1 MVNQNMRLLI
11 RFGGLA
17 LVLAAV
23 FSGMPAVWSLVLG
36 GIGLVGFIWAGGGT

>member
-1 MVNQNMRLLI
+1 MVSQNIRLLI

-23 FSGMPAVWSLVLG
+23 FSDMPAVWSLVLG
-36 GIGLVGFIWAGGGT
+36 GLGLVGFIWAGGGT